1 MLVRIENL
9 TQKTTIMRNGKIADN
24 PWSRL
29 QDLIGTPQLEQ
40 GDGLLIIPYKSVR
53 RIFMSVAVDLLYIN
67 EADQVVG
74 LDERILPSSIRK
86 PRRDCSYMIEVP
98 VGTIALNQ
106 TNIGNLLQVIYQG
119 STRSALH
126 NQMKQ

>member
-1 MLVRIENL
+1 
-9 TQKTTIMRNGKIADN
+9 
-24 PWSRL
+24 
-29 QDLIGTPQLEQ
+29 
-40 GDGLLIIPYKSVR
+40 
-53 RIFMSVAVDLLYIN
+53 MSVAVDLLYVN

-74 LDERILPSSIRK
+74 LDERILSSSIGK

-98 VGTIALNQ
+98 VGTIALSQ